1 MRLIRINGL
10 GFGCLWG
17 LLVIGLGCTGCT
29 SGRSGSAGQVKASQ
43 TAGIATTSK
52 SVAGGLVTEACT
64 TEDFAPFEHTDGEV
78 VDLDRESL
86 PRGLFLAT
94 LAEMAIEKKTEGS
107 SVPARLIVRE
117 VSGGKGAEINC
128 ADGIERLGSDF
139 EMALTGLVKFE
150 TTQKPEG
157 SGFTSRQFFFF
168 QDKDGYGVVLSNPK
182 HLIGS
187 LSRQQPVDLRQILR
201 ASPASPQLLR
211 VNDRSYLLK
220 YTRERD
226 GVRGYL
232 LIHLALY

>member
-1 MRLIRINGL
+1 MAVISFNRLGL
-10 GFGCLWG
+10 SCLLA
-17 LLVIGLGCTGCT
+17 LLLIGIGCTAGKN
-29 SGRSGSAGQVKASQ
+29 GPGSAIKSSNQSAEL
-43 TAGIATTSK
+43 TASK
-52 SVAGGLVTEACT
+52 SVAGGLGAVACAAD
-64 TEDFAPFEHTDGEV
+64 DFALFENTDGDV
-78 VDLDRESL
+78 VDLDRETL

-94 LAEMAIEKKTEGS
+94 LAEMAIEKKAEGS
-107 SVPARLIVRE
+107 TPARLIVRE
-117 VSGGKGAEINC
+117 VSGGKGAEITC
-128 ADGIERLGSDF
+128 ADGIERLGPDF

-150 TTQKPEG
+150 TTLKPAG

-182 HLIGS
+182 HLISS
-187 LSRQQPVDLRQILR
+187 LNRQQPVDLRQILR

-211 VNDRSYLLK
+211 VSDRAYLLK